1 MNKFLLLST
10 LLIGITSCSIS
21 KKPEFKYVD
30 NIEVKNVSMRNITLK
45 ADAVFN
51 NPNHIKGKLSID
63 SIHIFVDNMDV
74 GALSSQEFDVPSKNE
89 FAIPL
94 EGTFSLSKVYKKNKN
109 SILGSVLKVIQS
121 DSLDIQYKGVIRYYF
136 GNFSYPYTIDKQ
148 QKVRLK

>member
-51 NPNHIKGKLSID
+51 
-63 SIHIFVDNMDV
+63 
-74 GALSSQEFDVPSKNE
+74 
-89 FAIPL
+89 
-94 EGTFSLSKVYKKNKN
+94 KK
-109 SILGSVLKVIQS
+109 I
-121 DSLDIQYKGVIRYYF
+121 
-136 GNFSYPYTIDKQ
+136 T
-148 QKVRLK
+148 

>member
-51 NPNHIKGKLSID
+51 NSNHIKVKLPID
-63 SIHIFVDNMDV
+63 SIHIFVDNIDV
-74 GALSSQEFDVPSKNE
+74 GARSSQEFDVPSKNE
-89 FAIPL
+89 FTIPL
-94 EGTFSLSKVYKKNKN
+94 EGTFSLSKVYKKNN
-109 SILGSVLKVIQS
+109 VLGSALKVIQR
-121 DSLDIQYKGVIRYYF
+121 IRW
-136 GNFSYPYTIDKQ
+136 T
-148 QKVRLK
+148 